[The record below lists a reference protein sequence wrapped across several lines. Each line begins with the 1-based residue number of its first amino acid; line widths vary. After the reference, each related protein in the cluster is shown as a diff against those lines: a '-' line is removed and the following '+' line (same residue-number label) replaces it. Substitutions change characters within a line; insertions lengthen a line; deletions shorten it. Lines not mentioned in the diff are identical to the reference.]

1 MSTGDSMEIGVV
13 GKPNVGK
20 STFFSAAT
28 LVDVQIANYPFTTI
42 DANVGVSHAIV
53 DHPCKEL
60 KCKPNPQN
68 YEFRNGLALIPIK
81 MIDVAGLVPGAHEGR
96 GLGNKFL
103 DDLRMAS
110 ALIHVV
116 DATGKTD
123 AEGNPVEHHDPVE
136 DIEFLEE
143 EIDFWIYGILK
154 KNWEKFAKRVK
165 LQHLKLAQAIADQL
179 TGIGVTEQDT
189 FEAIHKLGL
198 SDDPTK
204 WSDEELFDFVRELR
218 KVNKPIIIAANKA
231 DAAADAQ
238 IKRLIRKGNS
248 RGYIVVP
255 TSAVAELTLR
265 KAAKAGFIDYIPGAS
280 DFKILKKMSPKQEKA
295 LHLIKEKVLERF
307 GSTGV
312 QEVINRA
319 TFELL
324 QLIPVYPVEDEHKLT
339 DQFGNILPHVF
350 LMKKG
355 STPRDLAFKVHT
367 DLGKTFLYA
376 VNAKTHRRVGEDY
389 ELQFND
395 IIKIVATAR

>member
-1 MSTGDSMEIGVV
+1 MEIGLV

-42 DANVGVSHAIV
+42 NANVGVTYAIAE
-53 DHPCKEL
+53 HPCREL
-60 KCKPNPQN
+60 GCTPNPRN
-68 YEFRNGLALIPIK
+68 YEYRDGKALIPIK

-123 AEGNPVEHHDPVE
+123 AEGQPTDHHDPVE
-136 DIEFLEE
+136 DIEFLER
-143 EIDFWIYGILK
+143 EIDYWIYGILR
-154 KNWEKFAKRVK
+154 KNWEKFAKRIK

-179 TGIGVTEQDT
+179 TGIGVTEEDA

-198 SDDPTK
+198 DNDPTK
-204 WSDEELFDFVRELR
+204 WSDEDLFAFVRELR
-218 KVNKPIIIAANKA
+218 KINKPIIIAANKA
-231 DAAADAQ
+231 DSAADAQ
-238 IKRLIRKGNS
+238 IERLIRKGRS
-248 RGYIVVP
+248 RGYIVIP
-255 TSAVAELTLR
+255 TSAAAELTLR
-265 KAAKAGFIDYIPGAS
+265 KAAKAGFIDYVPGSS
-280 DFKILKKMSPKQEKA
+280 DFKILKPMSPKQEKA
-295 LHLIKEKVLERF
+295 LQLIKEKVLDRF

-324 QLIPVYPVEDEHKLT
+324 NLVPVYPVEDEHKLT
-339 DQFGNILPHVF
+339 DGFGNVLPHVH
-350 LMKKG
+350 LLPRG
-355 STPRDLAFKVHT
+355 STPRDLAYKVHT

-376 VNAKTHRRVGEDY
+376 VNARTHRRVGDDY
-389 ELQFND
+389 ELEFND